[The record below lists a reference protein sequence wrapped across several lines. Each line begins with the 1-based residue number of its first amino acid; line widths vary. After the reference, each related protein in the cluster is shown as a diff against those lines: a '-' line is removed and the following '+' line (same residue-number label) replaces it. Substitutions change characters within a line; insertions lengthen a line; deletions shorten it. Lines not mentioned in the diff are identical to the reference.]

1 MSETAK
7 PVLSDDHFTRS
18 AGKQLGLYALAALG
32 VLGGLMALLSFAV
45 GGTGGGAGGGA
56 IDSDNNSIT
65 ITLRQEPPQ
74 LDSGR

>member
-1 MSETAK
+1 MSKTAK
-7 PVLSDDHFTRS
+7 PVLGDDHFTHS

-56 IDSDNNSIT
+56 IDSENNSIT

-74 LDSGR
+74 LD